1 MKTIVGIVIAICLLY
16 LCVIQTMQLVAVVG
30 AVDYAQ
36 QELDERE

>member
-1 MKTIVGIVIAICLLY
+1 MKTIVSIVIAICLLY

-36 QELDERE
+36 QELDERG